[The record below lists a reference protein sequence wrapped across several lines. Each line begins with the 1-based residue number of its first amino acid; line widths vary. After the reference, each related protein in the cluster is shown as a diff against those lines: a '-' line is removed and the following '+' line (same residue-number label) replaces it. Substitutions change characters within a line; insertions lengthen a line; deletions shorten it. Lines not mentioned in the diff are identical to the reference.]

1 MVVCLRLVYLFATR
15 LFAWIRLSTREQS
28 WKSAEI
34 LLLRHQLTVLQ
45 RHAAP
50 ARPRMTWADRALL
63 AALLG
68 VIPRSRRA
76 GLAMIVTPETVL
88 RWHRDI
94 VRRRWAAKSQ
104 PSRPGR
110 PPTHRNVTRLV
121 LRLARENPTWGYRR
135 IHGEL
140 AGLGLTLAPSTVWE
154 ILNRAGISP
163 APRRTGPTW
172 AQFLHGQAAA
182 ILATDFFHVDLLDGT
197 TAYVLAVVEH
207 ATRRIRILGVT
218 AHPNNAWVTQQAR
231 NLLIDL
237 DGHLDAVSFL
247 LRDRDTKF
255 TAAWD
260 AVFTSAGIAILR
272 SPVRAPR
279 ANAIMER
286 WIGGCRRELLDH
298 TLIWNQRHLLQVL
311 REYETH
317 HNEHRPHRS
326 LQQAAPLKQ
335 LPAPVHDLDAI
346 RVRRH
351 DRIGGV
357 IHEYRLSA

>member
-1 MVVCLRLVYLFATR
+1 MIFPRVLATR
-15 LFAWIRLSTREQS
+15 LPVRHPLFGWIRLSTREQS

-34 LLLRHQLTVLQ
+34 LLLRHQLKVLQ

-50 ARPRMTWADRALL
+50 ARSRVTWADRALL

-76 GLAMIVTPETVL
+76 GLAMIVTPETML

-94 VRRRWAAKSQ
+94 VRQRWAAKSK

-110 PPTHRNVTRLV
+110 PPTHCNVTRLV
-121 LRLARENPTWGYRR
+121 LRLALKNPTWGYRR

-140 AGLGLTLAPSTVWE
+140 APLGVTVAPSTVWE
-154 ILNRAGISP
+154 ILHRSGIAP

-197 TAYVLAVVEH
+197 TDYVLTVVEH
-207 ATRRIRILGVT
+207 ATRRIQILGVT
-218 AHPNNAWVTQQAR
+218 AHPDNASVTQQAR
-231 NLLIDL
+231 NLLMDL
-237 DGHLDAVSFL
+237 DGHLESVKFL

-260 AVFTSAGIAILR
+260 AVFTSAGIKILR
-272 SPVRAPR
+272 KSRSSPTGERDNGTVDRLLPPRTAGPDADLEPTPPAPDTACAPDPPQRAS
-279 ANAIMER
+279 
-286 WIGGCRRELLDH
+286 
-298 TLIWNQRHLLQVL
+298 T
-311 REYETH
+311 
-317 HNEHRPHRS
+317 
-326 LQQAAPLKQ
+326 APLA
-335 LPAPVHDLDAI
+335 PASCAAQTAT
-346 RVRRH
+346 RAGSRSRR
-351 DRIGGV
+351 GPGPPT
-357 IHEYRLSA
+357 